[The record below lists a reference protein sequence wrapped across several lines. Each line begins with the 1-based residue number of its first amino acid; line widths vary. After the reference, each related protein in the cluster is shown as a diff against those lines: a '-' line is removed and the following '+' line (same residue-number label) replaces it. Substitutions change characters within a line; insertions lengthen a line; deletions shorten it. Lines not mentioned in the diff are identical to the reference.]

1 MALFFVKSVKKVD
14 ASRGLQKDSKKK
26 LSQILRTEAAV
37 RGIEKKANS
46 AKSSRLWPKAVL
58 EALDDSI
65 DNNQWES
72 ALKVSGWC
80 YFSCLFFLLVVSWRL
95 RYFSVILKMGLICG
109 HFEILLFLVKYLNNM
124 LSG

>member
-1 MALFFVKSVKKVD
+1 MALFFVKSVKKVE

-65 DNNQWES
+65 NNNQWES
-72 ALKVSGWC
+72 ALKVSWRL
-80 YFSCLFFLLVVSWRL
+80 LFFLS
-95 RYFSVILKMGLICG
+95 FFPASCFMEIEIC
-109 HFEILLFLVKYLNNM
+109 
-124 LSG
+124 